1 MERIFDLYKEFIVKH
16 PKYSGVVCGYTEAHF
31 ILAVKTKDTNNF
43 FRVLKGGFYVMDK
56 YKDQRYRYIFEDEN
70 VVEQQFKFGPQ
81 WLLKKQK
88 TTRKARN
95 SKKP

>member
-1 MERIFDLYKEFIVKH
+1 MERIFNLYKGFVVKH

-31 ILAVKTKDTNNF
+31 ILAVKTKDTDF

-56 YKDQRYRYIFEDEN
+56 YKHKRYRYIFEDEN

-88 TTRKARN
+88 TTIKEQN